1 MFHPVVTQIRTLLE
15 TEKVPYKF
23 FEHEAVRTSEEA
35 HALRPEYVL
44 SQGAK
49 ALIIKCK
56 IPNQDR
62 KFVMCVIPG
71 DARLAGEKVKAIVG
85 AKSITFATKEE
96 ADAITNG
103 VEFGG
108 VPPFGNL
115 FGLPVYMDET
125 LGKNEEIIFNCGDR
139 RASIAIA
146 YSDYEKLVQPI
157 RVSIIEQGQA

>member
-1 MFHPVVTQIRTLLE
+1 MFHPVVTTIRLLLE
-15 TEKVPYKF
+15 KNGVQYKF

-71 DARLAGEKVKAIVG
+71 DARLSSDKVKAIVS

-96 ADAITNG
+96 ADAITSG

-115 FGLPVYMDET
+115 FGLSVYMDET
-125 LGKNEEIIFNCGDR
+125 LGNNEEIIFNCGDR

-146 YSDYEKLVQPI
+146 FNDYEKLVQPV
-157 RVSIIEQGQA
+157 RVSIIEQDQA